1 MAFFNVSPK
10 QQTEALTPTF
20 ENGFNTSVREADAQ
34 PGMFEGDIFS
44 QIGAGVSSGFNR
56 SVYNLYTDE
65 NRRTQI
71 ADSISK
77 LRPDPK
83 TVGSA
88 GQMIFGIADPL
99 SFIAT
104 EFLQDPITSILS
116 APSLA
121 FNVTKNYEPAQTA
134 LNIAD
139 GMDPKTASE
148 VARTQATAM
157 GLGSILPVSV
167 AGNIAT
173 RVLSGGALNVLVGA
187 GERAETGRILRA
199 NGYEEM
205 ARQYSALDGT
215 AAAAEFVLGGIFGG
229 AFGARPRLR
238 VNPEAVLPSQ
248 VDAAL
253 TGNQSVHA
261 AVDVAPGI
269 PVDGR
274 SAQAH
279 TQALNTAIESLAFG
293 DKVNVEN
300 ILADAGF
307 LGKTPD
313 FNAVAVIR
321 NELQKAGFNDV
332 ANQVRQLEEAARNR
346 GLYVEP
352 SDLNVVLNDAPSE
365 IKVGGIKGME
375 AAVKIGN
382 DYVPVEYRLVE
393 AGDVR
398 ATMGKSDNQY
408 RDRTRAASEQQI
420 AEAAANL
427 DPRLLAESWTMESG
441 APVLTAD
448 GKIIAGNGRA
458 AFIER
463 AYDTNSG
470 SSYIDYLK
478 ENSQSLGLSAREIDG
493 MQRPMLVRVLQRDVD
508 VNKAA
513 ILSNEMGGL
522 GMSALEQAKVD
533 GERLGNFSAISVGED
548 GSLSNVS
555 NMPFIRSWVG
565 EFPTNQRSRLMDA
578 DGRLSAEGARR
589 LQNAVLYRAYGD
601 SPVLSRLIE
610 STDPGS
616 RNIASALT
624 RVAARVAD
632 TKEAIARGELYPF
645 DLSDDLVSAVEKFD
659 TLRTNG
665 MGVNEWVNQI
675 DAFGDGMSSE
685 ARALVVMM
693 GRNIRSSKAIGDAL
707 NGYYDRV
714 EALGSP
720 GQGSMFEAATP
731 TKQDVFAPVMDGEVM
746 YTRSVGS
753 LADVVK
759 EWSNAGID
767 NFVSERNGSISLSK
781 IIVPSDLR
789 GNGLGTSA
797 MQSLIDYADS
807 SGQRIVLSPSADF
820 GGDKSRLISF
830 YKRFGFVEN
839 KGRNKDY
846 TVSELMYREP
856 RDVMYSR
863 AAQTETPEFKKWF
876 GDSKVIDH
884 EGNPLVVYHG
894 TSIDAGV
901 DDNGIYEFNSAD
913 DLAGWFTQSVKK
925 ATDYANRYEVDVPWE
940 SGPQMYPAFLNIRN
954 PLVVEGEIQRPVN
967 ESQEFIALA
976 KSIGVEIDAANDDP
990 VWHEMNQHE
999 FIEAAIASGYD
1010 GIYAIESGEKTFA
1023 AFRPE
1028 QIKSAIGNNGQ
1039 FDPNDPR
1046 ITYSRGGSRSTVSDL
1061 TDTFRATFGK
1071 DADRLT
1077 ELGRIKI
1084 VQSVSDL
1091 PARSDATPHPAD
1103 VGGMFDP
1110 RDGMTYIVA
1119 DNTLPSQIRGRVLHE
1134 IGVHSGFE
1142 EMLGAELYANVIAT
1156 VDAKISSGDARFV
1169 EARRLATENA
1179 ASPEHIPQ
1187 ETLAYLVENSPE
1199 MPLSR
1204 RILAAVRQ
1212 WLYRVTGGR
1221 FVDLTTEDLVGMA
1234 SAALRRQARMEF
1246 VAAGGEVPWYQI
1258 RPEVVR
1264 SLKYETKL
1272 PDTTEFREAVAN
1284 TDGAEI
1290 TRDGLLVDLV
1300 RFQKDEQ
1307 SGSESIRTGVF
1318 YLPAGSPNAK
1328 HYRAGGTA
1336 GHWYGGPEK
1345 VTGQTLLKSPLF
1357 VKGATGGKAPEAA
1370 YDAIMGKG
1378 ASKKL
1383 NDEARSAAL
1392 TMRAARED
1400 VIYRFLEEN
1409 GADPDMTWSI
1419 IENSKQGNQLT
1430 YALQENVIAHAV
1442 RKAGYDSVVGYS
1454 KGSGDKGLFISEVFD
1469 VRETSYPASGYD
1481 SDIHP
1486 QFEMYSRQQSVDDF
1500 YRAVAQGD
1508 TLNTNDNPLI
1518 TELIPTGETMEPIGL
1533 SVAKADA
1540 NIETANQMQP
1550 GFMSAVECALVAGE

>member
-1 MAFFNVSPK
+1 MAFLNVSPK

-34 PGMFEGDIFS
+34 PGMFEGDIIG
-44 QIGAGVSSGFNR
+44 QIGAGARSGFNR

-88 GQMIFGIADPL
+88 GQMMFGIADPL

-229 AFGARPRLR
+229 AFGTRPRLR

-352 SDLNVVLNDAPSE
+352 SDLNVVLNDNPATV
-365 IKVGGIKGME
+365 KVGGIKGME

-398 ATMGKSDNQY
+398 ATMEKADNQY

-441 APVLTAD
+441 APVMTAD

-478 ENSQSLGLSAREIDG
+478 ENAQALGLSAREIDG

-533 GERLGNFSAISVGED
+533 GERLGNFAAMSVGED

-610 STDPGS
+610 STDAGS

-693 GRNIRSSKAIGDAL
+693 DRNIRSSKAIGDAL
-707 NGYYDRV
+707 NGYYDRL

-746 YTRSVGS
+746 YTR
-753 LADVVK
+753 D
-759 EWSNAGID
+759 
-767 NFVSERNGSISLSK
+767 
-781 IIVPSDLR
+781 
-789 GNGLGTSA
+789 
-797 MQSLIDYADS
+797 
-807 SGQRIVLSPSADF
+807 
-820 GGDKSRLISF
+820 
-830 YKRFGFVEN
+830 
-839 KGRNKDY
+839 
-846 TVSELMYREP
+846 
-856 RDVMYSR
+856 
-863 AAQTETPEFKKWF
+863 QTATPQFKKWF
-876 GDSKVIDH
+876 GDSKVVDA
-884 EGNPLVVYHG
+884 EGKPLVVYHG
-894 TSIDAGV
+894 TNAEFETFDQRLARSASGAEPSDLGV
-901 DDNGIYEFNSAD
+901 WLTGS
-913 DLAGWFTQSVKK
+913 K
-925 ATDYANRYEVDVPWE
+925 DYAEIHGDNVMSLYLSLQNPKEYTR
-940 SGPQMYPAFLNIRN
+940 PQF
-954 PLVVEGEIQRPVN
+954 QRIIDRGGF
-967 ESQEFIALA
+967 SQLRQQLETL
-976 KSIGVEIDAANDDP
+976 
-990 VWHEMNQHE
+990 
-999 FIEAAIASGYD
+999 GYD
-1010 GIYAIESGEKTFA
+1010 GVIVVGEKEKLGRFDVESPSNYV
-1023 AFRPE
+1023 AFNPG

-1046 ITYSRGGSRSTVSDL
+1046 INYSRGGSRSSVSDL

-1142 EMLGAELYANVIAT
+1142 EMLGADLYANVLAT
-1156 VDAKISSGDARFV
+1156 VNAKISSGDARFV
-1169 EARRLATENA
+1169 EARRLAMENA

-1187 ETLAYLVENSPE
+1187 ETLAYLVENAPE

-1234 SAALRRQARMEF
+1234 SAALRRQARMES
-1246 VAAGGEVPWYQI
+1246 VAAGGEVPWYQ
-1258 RPEVVR
+1258 
-1264 SLKYETKL
+1264 S
-1272 PDTTEFREAVAN
+1272 
-1284 TDGAEI
+1284 
-1290 TRDGLLVDLV
+1290 
-1300 RFQKDEQ
+1300 Q
-1307 SGSESIRTGVF
+1307 
-1318 YLPAGSPNAK
+1318 
-1328 HYRAGGTA
+1328 
-1336 GHWYGGPEK
+1336 
-1345 VTGQTLLKSPLF
+1345 
-1357 VKGATGGKAPEAA
+1357 
-1370 YDAIMGKG
+1370 
-1378 ASKKL
+1378 
-1383 NDEARSAAL
+1383 
-1392 TMRAARED
+1392 
-1400 VIYRFLEEN
+1400 
-1409 GADPDMTWSI
+1409 
-1419 IENSKQGNQLT
+1419 IERVNQ
-1430 YALQENVIAHAV
+1430 
-1442 RKAGYDSVVGYS
+1442 
-1454 KGSGDKGLFISEVFD
+1454 
-1469 VRETSYPASGYD
+1469 
-1481 SDIHP
+1481 
-1486 QFEMYSRQQSVDDF
+1486 VDDF

-1540 NIETANQMQP
+1540 IIETANQMQP